1 MPLMVFIGAKSQIRR
16 GADKREQRAVKAALR
31 GYTPEVIAA
40 KKNGTKGKGRGR
52 GRGSGRGRGA
62 TPRQDWEEMPG
73 NDWAGG
79 RSSSSNQAANDPS
92 RTALQDDEGW
102 NTCMWSNNNWGWKQ

>member
-1 MPLMVFIGAKSQIRR
+1 MPLMVYMSERGKTRRSQ
-16 GADKREQRAVKAALR
+16 E
-31 GYTPEVIAA
+31 
-40 KKNGTKGKGRGR
+40 GRGR
-52 GRGSGRGRGA
+52 RKVKQENRGWPRARIEAHERGEKWSGRGRGA
-62 TPRQDWEEMPG
+62 PSWEDREEIPG
-73 NDWAGG
+73 NDWACG